1 LGLDP
6 HHARLLE
13 PDAVHDEPPGQEG
26 QETVLEDDPIEGDV
40 VAPARIFPLRA
51 DAGEGKAAKE
61 REPEPFGLEP
71 RAHRRARPIE
81 QRAAELRRGELGQ
94 RQDGDGQGQDAGA
107 DDQETPLQR
116 VSAACSIARAYP
128 TL

>member
-1 LGLDP
+1 
-6 HHARLLE
+6 
-13 PDAVHDEPPGQEG
+13 VHGQPPGQEG

-40 VAPARIFPLRA
+40 VAPARVFPLRA

-71 RAHRRARPIE
+71 RANGRAGPIE

-94 RQDGDGQGQDAGA
+94 RQDGDGKSQDAGG
-107 DDQETPLQR
+107 DQETALQR